1 VCVFFLLVCSF
12 LLVGETGIDDFDDG
26 LGTMSLSNPKGR
38 PISAQMGGMSLSSSV
53 SFSPTPGSSYIA
65 GAMQS
70 VGGVAGAGIA
80 DTGASASVS
89 AGAGAGGGGSSNQ
102 PKTARCKR
110 CGLLISR
117 NMEAI
122 EAHMEECGSSG
133 GMGGAGGRTGSMVA
147 AGAGAVAGAEKS
159 YVLNSP
165 DGPITISGGQS
176 KSFGGILRRPE
187 LENFGTRIIYRT
199 ARNQSGKNIRPREV
213 CALQDSF
220 VDEEGVCYLYEV
232 SVRHCDVTGLSDY
245 VTADVMVCTTNK
257 LHCGLCKYAALFLG
271 FVLMCL
277 FVHSFCI
284 LLSVL
289 IIFFLFSSPCWFC
302 Y

>member
-1 VCVFFLLVCSF
+1 MCAFP
-12 LLVGETGIDDFDDG
+12 LVGETGIDDFDDG
-26 LGTMSLSNPKGR
+26 MGTMSLSNPKGR
-38 PISAQMGGMSLSSSV
+38 PISAQIGGMSLSSSV
-53 SFSPTPGSSYIA
+53 SFSPTPGSSYIT

-70 VGGVAGAGIA
+70 VGGGVAGAGIA
-80 DTGASASVS
+80 DTGASASVD
-89 AGAGAGGGGSSNQ
+89 GGAGGGGSSNQ

-122 EAHMEECGSSG
+122 EAHMEECGSSSS
-133 GMGGAGGRTGSMVA
+133 GMGGAGGRTGSVVA
-147 AGAGAVAGAEKS
+147 SGAGAGAGAEKS
-159 YVLNSP
+159 YVLNGP

-199 ARNQSGKNIRPREV
+199 ARNQSGKHIRPREV

-245 VTADVMVCTTNK
+245 VTADVMVCAANK
-257 LHCGLCKYAALFLG
+257 LHCFNMLLFYLGLC
-271 FVLMCL
+271 
-277 FVHSFCI
+277 
-284 LLSVL
+284 
-289 IIFFLFSSPCWFC
+289 
-302 Y
+302 